1 MRKQILSVAVLFI
14 AVCTF
19 TACNTGNAETKNNT
33 KPQMQQEQAAAPAA
47 EAKAVSAPESAAK
60 PANSG
65 EGKVVKLNT
74 QMFIDQ
80 IFDYKA
86 NPTKWV
92 YKGDKPAIIDFYADW
107 CGPCKRVAP
116 IMEELAQEYAGQV
129 NIYKIDTDH
138 ERELA
143 GQVFGIRSIP
153 SILFIP
159 VDGQPT
165 MYTGA
170 YPKEH
175 YVELINTL
183 LLKK

>member
-1 MRKQILSVAVLFI
+1 MLVVVVSFMASCSNTEVSKTKGSTTEAN
-14 AVCTF
+14 ATT
-19 TACNTGNAETKNNT
+19 TAKED
-33 KPQMQQEQAAAPAA
+33 
-47 EAKAVSAPESAAK
+47 
-60 PANSG
+60 
-65 EGKVVKLNT
+65 KVVYLTT

-86 NPTKWV
+86 NPQKWV

-116 IMEELAQEYAGQV
+116 IMEELANEYDGQI
-129 NIYKIDTDH
+129 NIYKVDTDK
-138 ERELA
+138 EKELA

-153 SILFIP
+153 SILYIP
-159 VDGQPT
+159 VEGQPM

-170 YPKEH
+170 YPKQH
-175 YVELINTL
+175 YIDLINEN

>member
-1 MRKQILSVAVLFI
+1 MLVVVVFFMAS
-14 AVCTF
+14 CS
-19 TACNTGNAETKNNT
+19 NTEVSKTKASTTEANAATTTTTIEH
-33 KPQMQQEQAAAPAA
+33 
-47 EAKAVSAPESAAK
+47 
-60 PANSG
+60 
-65 EGKVVKLNT
+65 KVVYLTT
-74 QMFIDQ
+74 QMFVDQ

-86 NPTKWV
+86 NPQKWN

-116 IMEELAQEYAGQV
+116 VMEELANEYDGQI
-129 NIYKIDTDH
+129 NIYKIDTDK
-138 ERELA
+138 EKELA

-159 VDGQPT
+159 VEGQPM

-170 YPKEH
+170 HPKQ
-175 YVELINTL
+175 YYINLINEN

>member
-1 MRKQILSVAVLFI
+1 MRVFNILVLI
-14 AVCTF
+14 AAMGLF
-19 TACNTGNAETKNNT
+19 TACSNGKAETNSKANNDVKT
-33 KPQMQQEQAAAPAA
+33 EEMDVQSPATTA
-47 EAKAVSAPESAAK
+47 VEATESA
-60 PANSG
+60 
-65 EGKVVKLNT
+65 KVVHLNT

-80 IFDYKA
+80 IFDYKSS
-86 NPTKWV
+86 PTKWV

-116 IMEELAQEYAGQV
+116 IMEQLAGEYAGQI
-129 NIYKIDTDH
+129 NIYKVNTDE

-153 SILFIP
+153 SILYIP
-159 VDGQPT
+159 VEGQPT

-170 YPKEH
+170 FPKER
-175 YVELINTL
+175 YVELINEI